1 MGQMVRGGGG
11 GVVMGSGGSKR
22 RRTNPDGMISL
33 GMIGLGINSRDWRE
47 VDDDGSG
54 EFEVMIR

>member
-1 MGQMVRGGGG
+1 
-11 GVVMGSGGSKR
+11 MGSGGSKR